1 MKIETKFNIG
11 DIVYMWRGG
20 NEIEKFKITSI
31 NIVVDI
37 DKTKS
42 QKGYRLE
49 QIPTT
54 EEIELNGKKMEVVGD
69 LVAFYEYEETLIKK
83 AFKTK
88 KECKEN
94 IIKQIK
100 NM

>member
-31 NIVVDI
+31 NMVIDI
-37 DKTKS
+37 DNTKS

-49 QIPTT
+49 
-54 EEIELNGKKMEVVGD
+54 EIEEYNETPI
-69 LVAFYEYEETLIKK
+69 AFYECEESLIKK

-100 NM
+100 NL

>member
-11 DIVYMWRGG
+11 DIVYMWRSS
-20 NEIEKFKITSI
+20 EIERFKITSI
-31 NIVVDI
+31 NIVIDT
-37 DKTKS
+37 DKTKC

-49 QIPTT
+49 EISET
-54 EEIELNGKKMEVVGD
+54 EETENTRTQ

>member
-1 MKIETKFNIG
+1 MNNKIDRDMKIETKFNIG

-20 NEIEKFKITSI
+20 NEIERFKITSI
-31 NIVVDI
+31 NMVIDI
-37 DKTKS
+37 DNTKN

-49 QIPTT
+49 
-54 EEIELNGKKMEVVGD
+54 EVRED
-69 LVAFYEYEETLIKK
+69 KTPIAFYEYEETLIKK

-100 NM
+100 NL